1 MALFDAFRRTKPVP
15 DVIEPTEIVGPE
27 TRNSLED
34 PTVPV
39 TAEQFFRGL
48 GIEEWNSATGTPV
61 TIQSALGVPAIW
73 AAVNFLSGT
82 LAGLPLVVYKKTE
95 KGRERVSNRL
105 SNLLHYAV
113 SDEMSSFDWRKV
125 FFDAVFT
132 GGRGFSFIERN
143 ELSGEILNIV
153 FLDPKNMTIKRSD
166 GKKTYHYKENGVV
179 RVFKPSEIIDLAFML
194 KPDLIGH
201 YSPITTNK
209 DKISLAIAVTKYGA
223 KFFQNGG
230 VPPFVIKGPIK
241 SAGGLT
247 RASDD
252 LTRAVKDASQ
262 AGKLALAL
270 PEGHDIAQL
279 GFDPLKGQMV
289 DVQRLVVEDIA
300 RIYSMPP
307 TFLQDL
313 SKGTYSNTEQQDLH
327 FVKHTLKRW
336 AEQFEQELNLKLFG
350 RSNNDV
356 YVELNV
362 DGLLRGDYMTR
373 MQGNAQAINTGQL
386 TPNEAREMDNRL
398 ALPGGDRLMIQG
410 ATVPL
415 ETQTNL
421 PVSGG
426 NQNAA

>member
-1 MALFDAFRRTKPVP
+1 MALFDVFRRGKTASNA
-15 DVIEPTEIVGPE
+15 IETTANLGPE

-34 PTVPV
+34 PNVPV
-39 TAEQFFRGL
+39 TAEQFFQGL

-61 TIQSALGVPAIW
+61 TIASALGVPAIW

-82 LAGLPLVVYKKTE
+82 LAGLPLVIYKKTK
-95 KGRERVSNRL
+95 KGRVKVKGGL
-105 SNLLHYAV
+105 ADILHYAV
-113 SDEMSSFDWRKV
+113 TADMSSFDWRKA
-125 FFDAVFT
+125 FFDSVFT
-132 GGRGFSFIERN
+132 GGRGFSFIERGAAN
-143 ELSGEILNIV
+143 QVLNIIY
-153 FLDPKNMTIKRSD
+153 LDAKNVTIKRLN
-166 GKKTYHYKENGVV
+166 GVKTYHYKENGKTTVY
-179 RVFKPSEIIDLAFML
+179 RSEEIIDLAFML
-194 KPDLIGH
+194 KSDLIGH
-201 YSPITTNK
+201 YSPILANR
-209 DKISLAIAVTKYGA
+209 DKVSLAIAVTKYGA

-230 VPPFVIKGPIK
+230 VPPFVIEGPMK
-241 SAGGLT
+241 SPGGLT

-262 AGKLALAL
+262 AGKLALAV
-270 PEGHDIAQL
+270 PEGHKISQL
-279 GFDPLKGQMV
+279 GFDPMKGQMV
-289 DVQRLVVEDIA
+289 DVQRFVIEDIA

-350 RSNNDV
+350 RSNNDI

-386 TPNEAREMDNRL
+386 TPNEARDMDNR
-398 ALPGGDRLMIQG
+398 APLPGGDQLMIQG